1 MKFYDNTK
9 YAFLLA
15 IVRSYESK
23 MLTAGEVERMIS
35 AKDAKE
41 AYRVFNDLEYAKFL
55 GDTERVE
62 DFQEIINAGLV
73 EIKEIITKNAP
84 YKNLL
89 DILWLRFDFTNLK
102 ALVKAKLQEKDFT
115 TIEKMFLPYGK
126 YTFEE
131 MTALFAKEKE
141 FGAKTDKIQNI
152 LEKTIQEALE
162 IFEEKKDPILVDAC
176 LDQAYYDYLTSFL
189 PEVKSKFVNEYYTLE
204 IDLKNIRTYL
214 RAIALE
220 KTGIFDKLYLKG
232 GSFLEEKFTGNFE
245 EFLEKFKNTDYYELI
260 QKAIEKYV
268 KTKSFL
274 EFEKASDA
282 MLLEHMSKARYIN
295 LGIEP
300 IFAFFWIKEN
310 NAQVLRT
317 IMVNKLNGIET
328 GEIRKKVRKLYK

>member
-23 MLTAGEVERMIS
+23 MLTSGEVERMIS
-35 AKDAKE
+35 AKDATE

-62 DFQEIINAGLV
+62 DFQQIINAGLI
-73 EIKEIITKNAP
+73 EIKDIITKNAP
-84 YKNLL
+84 YKELM

-102 ALVKAKLQEKDFT
+102 ALIKAQIQEKDLT
-115 TIEKMFLPYGK
+115 KTQEMILPYGK
-126 YTFEE
+126 YSFEE
-131 MTALFAKEKE
+131 MKALFVEE
-141 FGAKTDKIQNI
+141 ESFV
-152 LEKTIQEALE
+152 
-162 IFEEKKDPILVDAC
+162 EEKDQIKDLLKEIIKKSLSVYTESQDPILVDAYV
-176 LDQAYYDYLTSFL
+176 DQAYYDYLGDFL
-189 PEVKSKFVNEYYTLE
+189 PDVKSKFISEYYTLE

-220 KTGIFDKLYLKG
+220 KTEIFSKLYLEG
-232 GSFLEEKFTGNFE
+232 GSIDQEKYTGNFE
-245 EFLEKFKNTDYYELI
+245 EFLEELKNTDFYTLT
-260 QKAIEKYV
+260 QKAIEEYV
-268 KTKSFL
+268 ETKSFL

-282 MLLEHMSKARYIN
+282 LLLDHMTKARYIN

-310 NAQVLRT
+310 NAQIIRT
-317 IMVNKLNGIET
+317 IMVNKLNNIDPA
-328 GEIRKKVRKLYK
+328 EIRKKIRKLYK